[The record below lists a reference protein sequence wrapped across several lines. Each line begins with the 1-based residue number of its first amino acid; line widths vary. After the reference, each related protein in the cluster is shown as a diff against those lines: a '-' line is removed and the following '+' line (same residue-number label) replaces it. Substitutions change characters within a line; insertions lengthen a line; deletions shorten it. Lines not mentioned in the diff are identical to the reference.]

1 MKQLPSKET
10 QYKGITYDKPF
21 QNSCDPKVT

>member
-1 MKQLPSKET
+1 MKLLSSKET

-21 QNSCDPKVT
+21 QNSCDPEVT